1 MTESR
6 ENKNQMIIL
15 ISKHSVYIQIGCN
28 QSDYN
33 NHFKTFNIN
42 LEIKENR
49 LFFTGFML
57 PSISD
62 CHQFTP
68 FEDSTIKTLKMLERK
83 LKNLWSGDQT
93 ISEFI
98 IKLQKLFKV
107 KLFQLNVNS
116 CFDDSDLKPFSVD
129 CIVDT
134 VKTLN
139 NLNIPEKVR

>member
-15 ISKHSVYIQIGCN
+15 ISKPHVFIQIGCN
-28 QSDYN
+28 QSDYKS
-33 NHFKTFNIN
+33 HFKTFNIN

-49 LFFTGFML
+49 LVFTGFML
-57 PSISD
+57 PLISD

-68 FEDSTIKTLKMLERK
+68 FEDSTIKTLKMVERK
-83 LKNLWSGDQT
+83 LKNLWNENQT
-93 ISEFI
+93 ISELI
-98 IKLQKLFKV
+98 IKIQKLFKI

-116 CFDDSDLKPFSVD
+116 YFDDSNLKPFSVD